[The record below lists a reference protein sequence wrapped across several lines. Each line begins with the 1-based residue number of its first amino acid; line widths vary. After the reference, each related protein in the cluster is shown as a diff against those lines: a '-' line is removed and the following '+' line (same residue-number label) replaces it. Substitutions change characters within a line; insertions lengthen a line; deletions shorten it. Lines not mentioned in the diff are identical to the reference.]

1 MKFFNHLEESFLAF
15 LLLCMTVIIFVE
27 VVLRFVFNTGLF
39 WAQEAT
45 LIINAWMILLGA
57 SYCVRERAHISIDF
71 FTRKLSKN
79 AGVIVACI
87 ALMACMLYCV
97 MFFLGSW
104 RYVAKM
110 YQIGIELHD
119 IPIKKWV
126 ANLCLPIGFT
136 MLFLRFLE
144 AFIKV
149 IRNQDPNVLRQVTE
163 ADESMELAKSIE
175 EAQ

>member
-1 MKFFNHLEESFLAF
+1 MKIFNYLEESLLAF
-15 LLLCMTVIIFVE
+15 MLLFMTVIIFVE
-27 VVLRFVFNTGLF
+27 VVLRFVFNAGLH

-45 LIINAWMILLGA
+45 LITNAWMILLGA

-71 FTRKLSKN
+71 FTRKLSQN
-79 AGVIVACI
+79 TGVIVACI
-87 ALMACMLYCV
+87 ALLFCMLYCV
-97 MFFLGSW
+97 MFFLGSF

-110 YQIGIELHD
+110 VEIGIELHD
-119 IPIKKWV
+119 IPIPKWV
-126 ANLCLPIGFT
+126 ATLCLPIGFT

-144 AFIKV
+144 AMIHV
-149 IRNQDPNVLRQVTE
+149 IRRKDPNVLRQITE